1 MKTALQL
8 IQDARSELGLSRP
21 TLVVGSQDLGMV
33 QMLALLNGL
42 GDELQRQFDWQALCT
57 EYRFTTQF
65 LKVTGTTTANSA
77 VVTGLSATTSLDGT
91 YMVIG
96 TGISQDTYVQS
107 VDSPNQVTLSQ
118 VASASGT
125 VTLNFCKTKYSFPAD
140 YDRKID
146 RTDWDKSRHWA
157 LQGPNTSQQ
166 WQWLKSGYISTG
178 PRVQYRVMG
187 GYFQTWPPVATA
199 DTLGFEY
206 VSRNWARSSAAAA
219 KSSVTADNDTCIFP
233 DRLMTVGLKLKYF
246 EAKGFDTT
254 ALYRD
259 YLTQLDIAKANDAG
273 STTLSMSPRSSSVLI
288 GLDNVPDSGY
298 GL

>member
-21 TLVVGSQDLGMV
+21 ALVVGSQDLGMV

-65 LKVTGTTTANSA
+65 LTATGTTTANSA
-77 VVTGLSATTSLDGT
+77 VVTGLSATTGLDST
-91 YMVIG
+91 YMVSG
-96 TGISQDTYVQS
+96 TGISQDTYVQT
-107 VDSPNQVTLSQ
+107 VDSPDQVTLSQ

-125 VTLNFCKTKYSFPAD
+125 VSLNFCKTKYAFPSD

-146 RTDWDKSRHWA
+146 RTDWDKSRHWG

-178 PRVQYRVMG
+178 PRIQYRVMG
-187 GYFQTWPPVATA
+187 GFFQTWPPVASA

-206 VSRNWARSSAAAA
+206 VSKNWVRSNAGSA
-219 KSSVTADNDTCIFP
+219 KSGVTADNDTSIFP

-254 ALYRD
+254 AIYREF
-259 YLTQLDIAKANDAG
+259 LSQLDIAKANDAG
-273 STTLSMSPRSSSVLI
+273 SATLSMSPRTSSVLI
-288 GLDNVPDSGY
+288 GMDNVPDSGY
-298 GL
+298 GQ